1 MTQALLR
8 KYRAI
13 AASCAALDEYLHSTA
28 AREAASIYGADDLR
42 ELLSII
48 WDFREEIDFGSIRKL
63 ADVTQ
68 KDFCEQHGVPPRTLQ
83 RWCGKA
89 DHTPPEYILEY
100 FLSDVLTEKFRGKL

>member
-13 AASCAALDEYLHSTA
+13 ATSCANLDEYLHSTA

-42 ELLSII
+42 ELLSVI
-48 WDFREEIDFGSIRKL
+48 WNFRGKIDFNGIRKL
-63 ADVTQ
+63 AGVTQ

-83 RWCGKA
+83 GWCGKA
-89 DHTPPEYILEY
+89 DHMPPEYILEY
-100 FLSDVLTEKFRGKL
+100 ILSDVLTEKFCEKP